1 MSKKTDKKDL
11 LILKNISHVYNQ
23 DAQKVK
29 VLNDINIKVFKGE
42 IISLIGP
49 SGTGKSTLLNIAGL
63 LEVPTLGSV
72 NLSGHNCT
80 KLSEENKTIIRGSEI
95 GFIFQSHRLFQEFS
109 AIENVMLPQLIM
121 GKTKSKAEKKS
132 KELLSVLGLK
142 QRLDFRRAKLSGGEA
157 QRVAIARALANS
169 PNLILADEPTGNLDT
184 FSANKVFEI
193 LYKLVKSLD
202 ISCVFATHNHDL
214 ANLMDRKII
223 LKNGSVN
230 NK

>member
-1 MSKKTDKKDL
+1 MSKINKKDL
-11 LILKNISHVYNQ
+11 LILKNISHIYNQ

-80 KLSEENKTIIRGSEI
+80 KLSEDNKTIIRGSEI

-121 GKTKSKAEKKS
+121 GKTKAKAKKKS
-132 KELLSVLGLK
+132 KELLSVLGLE
-142 QRLDFRRAKLSGGEA
+142 QRLDFRPAKLSGGEA

-184 FSANKVFEI
+184 YSANNVFEI

-202 ISCVFATHNHDL
+202 ISCIFATHNHDL
-214 ANLMDRKII
+214 AKLMDRKII
-223 LKNGSVN
+223 LKNGTVN
-230 NK
+230 NR